1 MELMEIYNQI
11 HNPIDDPRVIE
22 KLINAYANLSKGFGG
37 YYGQLTKTVQKE
49 HNKGQYYRE
58 DADRFYAI
66 LFNKW
71 KNSIVA
77 MTRDEFVQLYRKGSY
92 GQDFI
97 KMRNYLKNVPDV
109 STMKEADEIFY
120 GNKGDKELESAL
132 DKYSWKS
139 FGGESGWIHVCSR
152 YLTAKK
158 DQYPN
163 VEHRLYLD
171 TESLDTY
178 KMITYLV
185 EKCDEHHLPYYF
197 KFDQYANRDDT
208 IVIYSSTEN
217 LTKYV
222 EILQEI
228 KKEHPDLVSRA
239 KEPPV
244 LTGQIDGWIG
254 YGSEPSKT
262 PDGKRQSFNEVRAKT
277 LEYSI
282 GTVTK
287 QWIMSHRNQEIT
299 YQDQK
304 LSFQDYVAMK
314 SAEKLVADLEKR
326 FLYYEEKD
334 KKVAQRNGKTYN
346 QLTVIDR
353 LGYALQDVR
362 SSQFKQGVYRI
373 LKDHMGTLLP
383 RICNGSYK
391 DMDTI
396 NMNVRN
402 GKKITFSGD
411 DLETIIQRLSVNI
424 AKNDPNFIPTVQ
436 ATIKKEA
443 SQYGIDSEKFCFDT
457 KTREKMRTITAQKEA
472 QRQQQVQQQPPV
484 SNTPQQTVLTNG
496 AADPNKY
503 LGASGENYEVMK
515 NKIKSLGSMKEIL
528 KNHDLVKSIIAYNG
542 DRHFFTAFIDLV
554 NEGLAKHEI
563 WDDDLE
569 VFTSGEVAD
578 AIVNIDQTARQYG
591 NRQAYPNETL
601 DKLNYLALIT
611 DSKAYAASFTH
622 PEILQAMA
630 GNGNREL
637 REWSQSSHVPPV
649 GGFAAVVSELLEAG
663 NLEAAKEY
671 IQTMGYY
678 PLKYVT
684 DNKQNG
690 FSLANNN
697 GKGKLL
703 TNGAADPNK
712 YLGVSGE
719 NYEVMKNKIKSLGSM
734 KEILKN
740 HDLVKSII
748 AYNGDRHFFTAFI
761 DLVNEG
767 LAKHEIWDDDLEV
780 FTSGEVADAI
790 VNIDQ
795 TARQYGNRQAYPN
808 ETLDKLNYLALI
820 TDSKAY
826 AASFTHPE
834 ILQAMAGNGNRELRE
849 WSQSSHVPPVGGFAA
864 VVYEMIEKGNIEE
877 AKEFIDRI
885 GYHSKKYSQAHKMQP
900 TEEIKQE
907 NIQEEVMK
915 QTVNVEDTKS
925 VDLSSLDV
933 QTLPQMINPALMER
947 KMKLP
952 NGAEIPAKQYI
963 QEVVYP
969 QLPKNGVVILDNGA
983 VLPVKQFIEEGVM
996 FECQEKYNGD
1006 FPKYMAERTRSN
1018 LGVVTVGNG
1027 DERYDLNPV
1036 EITEYI
1042 NPALLDK
1049 RVKLPNGVE
1058 ISARQ
1063 YIQEVYAPHIPAN
1076 GMVTLSNGAE
1086 IPVKQ
1091 YIEEV
1096 LLWEGQEKY
1105 NGDIEQI
1112 LYNTTRNNTGIV
1124 NADPKNLQEA
1134 LIKMRTQTESIE
1146 QQQSVGGH
1154 GR

>member
-58 DADRFYAI
+58 DADRFYAM

-362 SSQFKQGVYRI
+362 SSQFKQSVYRI

-503 LGASGENYEVMK
+503 LGASGENY
-515 NKIKSLGSMKEIL
+515 
-528 KNHDLVKSIIAYNG
+528 
-542 DRHFFTAFIDLV
+542 
-554 NEGLAKHEI
+554 
-563 WDDDLE
+563 
-569 VFTSGEVAD
+569 
-578 AIVNIDQTARQYG
+578 
-591 NRQAYPNETL
+591 
-601 DKLNYLALIT
+601 
-611 DSKAYAASFTH
+611 
-622 PEILQAMA
+622 
-630 GNGNREL
+630 
-637 REWSQSSHVPPV
+637 
-649 GGFAAVVSELLEAG
+649 
-663 NLEAAKEY
+663 
-671 IQTMGYY
+671 
-678 PLKYVT
+678 
-684 DNKQNG
+684 
-690 FSLANNN
+690 
-697 GKGKLL
+697 
-703 TNGAADPNK
+703 
-712 YLGVSGE
+712 
-719 NYEVMKNKIKSLGSM
+719 
-734 KEILKN
+734 
-740 HDLVKSII
+740 
-748 AYNGDRHFFTAFI
+748 
-761 DLVNEG
+761 
-767 LAKHEIWDDDLEV
+767 
-780 FTSGEVADAI
+780 
-790 VNIDQ
+790 
-795 TARQYGNRQAYPN
+795 
-808 ETLDKLNYLALI
+808 
-820 TDSKAY
+820 
-826 AASFTHPE
+826 
-834 ILQAMAGNGNRELRE
+834 
-849 WSQSSHVPPVGGFAA
+849 
-864 VVYEMIEKGNIEE
+864 
-877 AKEFIDRI
+877 
-885 GYHSKKYSQAHKMQP
+885 
-900 TEEIKQE
+900 
-907 NIQEEVMK
+907 EVMK

>member
-22 KLINAYANLSKGFGG
+22 KLINAYANLSKDFGG

-58 DADRFYAI
+58 DADRFYAM

-277 LEYSI
+277 LEHSI

-362 SSQFKQGVYRI
+362 SSQFKQSVYRI

-396 NMNVRN
+396 NMTVRN

-457 KTREKMRTITAQKEA
+457 KAREKMRTITAQKEA
-472 QRQQQVQQQPPV
+472 QRQQQAQQQPPV

-503 LGASGENYEVMK
+503 LGASGENHEVM
-515 NKIKSLGSMKEIL
+515 E
-528 KNHDLVKSIIAYNG
+528 
-542 DRHFFTAFIDLV
+542 
-554 NEGLAKHEI
+554 
-563 WDDDLE
+563 
-569 VFTSGEVAD
+569 
-578 AIVNIDQTARQYG
+578 
-591 NRQAYPNETL
+591 
-601 DKLNYLALIT
+601 
-611 DSKAYAASFTH
+611 
-622 PEILQAMA
+622 
-630 GNGNREL
+630 
-637 REWSQSSHVPPV
+637 
-649 GGFAAVVSELLEAG
+649 
-663 NLEAAKEY
+663 
-671 IQTMGYY
+671 
-678 PLKYVT
+678 
-684 DNKQNG
+684 
-690 FSLANNN
+690 
-697 GKGKLL
+697 
-703 TNGAADPNK
+703 
-712 YLGVSGE
+712 
-719 NYEVMKNKIKSLGSM
+719 
-734 KEILKN
+734 
-740 HDLVKSII
+740 
-748 AYNGDRHFFTAFI
+748 
-761 DLVNEG
+761 
-767 LAKHEIWDDDLEV
+767 
-780 FTSGEVADAI
+780 
-790 VNIDQ
+790 
-795 TARQYGNRQAYPN
+795 
-808 ETLDKLNYLALI
+808 
-820 TDSKAY
+820 
-826 AASFTHPE
+826 
-834 ILQAMAGNGNRELRE
+834 
-849 WSQSSHVPPVGGFAA
+849 
-864 VVYEMIEKGNIEE
+864 
-877 AKEFIDRI
+877 
-885 GYHSKKYSQAHKMQP
+885 
-900 TEEIKQE
+900 
-907 NIQEEVMK
+907 
-915 QTVNVEDTKS
+915 QTVNAEDTKS
-925 VDLSSLDV
+925 IDLSSLDV

>member
-22 KLINAYANLSKGFGG
+22 KLINAYANLSKDFGG

-58 DADRFYAI
+58 DADRFYAM

-277 LEYSI
+277 LEHSI

-362 SSQFKQGVYRI
+362 SSQFIQSVYRI

-396 NMNVRN
+396 NMSVRN

-503 LGASGENYEVMK
+503 LGASGEKHEVM
-515 NKIKSLGSMKEIL
+515 E
-528 KNHDLVKSIIAYNG
+528 
-542 DRHFFTAFIDLV
+542 
-554 NEGLAKHEI
+554 
-563 WDDDLE
+563 
-569 VFTSGEVAD
+569 
-578 AIVNIDQTARQYG
+578 
-591 NRQAYPNETL
+591 
-601 DKLNYLALIT
+601 
-611 DSKAYAASFTH
+611 
-622 PEILQAMA
+622 
-630 GNGNREL
+630 
-637 REWSQSSHVPPV
+637 
-649 GGFAAVVSELLEAG
+649 
-663 NLEAAKEY
+663 
-671 IQTMGYY
+671 
-678 PLKYVT
+678 
-684 DNKQNG
+684 
-690 FSLANNN
+690 
-697 GKGKLL
+697 
-703 TNGAADPNK
+703 
-712 YLGVSGE
+712 
-719 NYEVMKNKIKSLGSM
+719 
-734 KEILKN
+734 
-740 HDLVKSII
+740 
-748 AYNGDRHFFTAFI
+748 
-761 DLVNEG
+761 
-767 LAKHEIWDDDLEV
+767 
-780 FTSGEVADAI
+780 
-790 VNIDQ
+790 
-795 TARQYGNRQAYPN
+795 
-808 ETLDKLNYLALI
+808 
-820 TDSKAY
+820 
-826 AASFTHPE
+826 
-834 ILQAMAGNGNRELRE
+834 
-849 WSQSSHVPPVGGFAA
+849 
-864 VVYEMIEKGNIEE
+864 
-877 AKEFIDRI
+877 
-885 GYHSKKYSQAHKMQP
+885 
-900 TEEIKQE
+900 
-907 NIQEEVMK
+907 
-915 QTVNVEDTKS
+915 QTVNAEDTKS

-983 VLPVKQFIEEGVM
+983 ILPVKQFIEEGVM

>member
-37 YYGQLTKTVQKE
+37 FYGQLTKTVQKE

-58 DADRFYAI
+58 DADRFYAM

-228 KKEHPDLVSRA
+228 KKEHPDLVSQA

-277 LEYSI
+277 LEHSI

-362 SSQFKQGVYRI
+362 SSQFKQSVYRI

-396 NMNVRN
+396 NMTVRN

-457 KTREKMRTITAQKEA
+457 KAREKMRTITAQKEA
-472 QRQQQVQQQPPV
+472 QRQQVQQQPPV

-496 AADPNKY
+496 ATDPNKY
-503 LGASGENYEVMK
+503 LGASGENHEVM
-515 NKIKSLGSMKEIL
+515 E
-528 KNHDLVKSIIAYNG
+528 
-542 DRHFFTAFIDLV
+542 
-554 NEGLAKHEI
+554 
-563 WDDDLE
+563 
-569 VFTSGEVAD
+569 
-578 AIVNIDQTARQYG
+578 
-591 NRQAYPNETL
+591 
-601 DKLNYLALIT
+601 
-611 DSKAYAASFTH
+611 
-622 PEILQAMA
+622 
-630 GNGNREL
+630 
-637 REWSQSSHVPPV
+637 
-649 GGFAAVVSELLEAG
+649 
-663 NLEAAKEY
+663 
-671 IQTMGYY
+671 
-678 PLKYVT
+678 
-684 DNKQNG
+684 
-690 FSLANNN
+690 
-697 GKGKLL
+697 
-703 TNGAADPNK
+703 
-712 YLGVSGE
+712 
-719 NYEVMKNKIKSLGSM
+719 
-734 KEILKN
+734 
-740 HDLVKSII
+740 
-748 AYNGDRHFFTAFI
+748 
-761 DLVNEG
+761 
-767 LAKHEIWDDDLEV
+767 
-780 FTSGEVADAI
+780 
-790 VNIDQ
+790 
-795 TARQYGNRQAYPN
+795 
-808 ETLDKLNYLALI
+808 
-820 TDSKAY
+820 
-826 AASFTHPE
+826 
-834 ILQAMAGNGNRELRE
+834 
-849 WSQSSHVPPVGGFAA
+849 
-864 VVYEMIEKGNIEE
+864 
-877 AKEFIDRI
+877 
-885 GYHSKKYSQAHKMQP
+885 
-900 TEEIKQE
+900 
-907 NIQEEVMK
+907 
-915 QTVNVEDTKS
+915 QTVNAEDTKS
-925 VDLSSLDV
+925 IDLSSLDV

-1018 LGVVTVGNG
+1018 LGVVTVDNG

-1063 YIQEVYAPHIPAN
+1063 YIQELYAPHIPAN

-1105 NGDIEQI
+1105 NGNIEQI

>member
-58 DADRFYAI
+58 DADRFYAM

-277 LEYSI
+277 LERSI

-362 SSQFKQGVYRI
+362 SSQFKQSVYRI

-503 LGASGENYEVMK
+503 LGASGENY
-515 NKIKSLGSMKEIL
+515 
-528 KNHDLVKSIIAYNG
+528 
-542 DRHFFTAFIDLV
+542 
-554 NEGLAKHEI
+554 
-563 WDDDLE
+563 
-569 VFTSGEVAD
+569 
-578 AIVNIDQTARQYG
+578 
-591 NRQAYPNETL
+591 
-601 DKLNYLALIT
+601 
-611 DSKAYAASFTH
+611 
-622 PEILQAMA
+622 
-630 GNGNREL
+630 
-637 REWSQSSHVPPV
+637 
-649 GGFAAVVSELLEAG
+649 
-663 NLEAAKEY
+663 
-671 IQTMGYY
+671 
-678 PLKYVT
+678 
-684 DNKQNG
+684 
-690 FSLANNN
+690 
-697 GKGKLL
+697 
-703 TNGAADPNK
+703 
-712 YLGVSGE
+712 
-719 NYEVMKNKIKSLGSM
+719 
-734 KEILKN
+734 
-740 HDLVKSII
+740 
-748 AYNGDRHFFTAFI
+748 
-761 DLVNEG
+761 
-767 LAKHEIWDDDLEV
+767 
-780 FTSGEVADAI
+780 
-790 VNIDQ
+790 
-795 TARQYGNRQAYPN
+795 
-808 ETLDKLNYLALI
+808 
-820 TDSKAY
+820 
-826 AASFTHPE
+826 
-834 ILQAMAGNGNRELRE
+834 
-849 WSQSSHVPPVGGFAA
+849 
-864 VVYEMIEKGNIEE
+864 
-877 AKEFIDRI
+877 
-885 GYHSKKYSQAHKMQP
+885 
-900 TEEIKQE
+900 
-907 NIQEEVMK
+907 EVMK

>member
-37 YYGQLTKTVQKE
+37 FYGQLTKTVQKE

-58 DADRFYAI
+58 DADRFYAM

-277 LEYSI
+277 LEHSI

-314 SAEKLVADLEKR
+314 SAEKLVAELEKR

-334 KKVAQRNGKTYN
+334 KKVAQRNGKIYN

-362 SSQFKQGVYRI
+362 SSQFKQSVYRI

-396 NMNVRN
+396 NMTVRN

-457 KTREKMRTITAQKEA
+457 KAREKMRTITAQKEA
-472 QRQQQVQQQPPV
+472 QRQQVQQQPPV

-496 AADPNKY
+496 ATDPNKY
-503 LGASGENYEVMK
+503 LGASGENHEVM
-515 NKIKSLGSMKEIL
+515 E
-528 KNHDLVKSIIAYNG
+528 
-542 DRHFFTAFIDLV
+542 
-554 NEGLAKHEI
+554 
-563 WDDDLE
+563 
-569 VFTSGEVAD
+569 
-578 AIVNIDQTARQYG
+578 
-591 NRQAYPNETL
+591 
-601 DKLNYLALIT
+601 
-611 DSKAYAASFTH
+611 
-622 PEILQAMA
+622 
-630 GNGNREL
+630 
-637 REWSQSSHVPPV
+637 
-649 GGFAAVVSELLEAG
+649 
-663 NLEAAKEY
+663 
-671 IQTMGYY
+671 
-678 PLKYVT
+678 
-684 DNKQNG
+684 
-690 FSLANNN
+690 
-697 GKGKLL
+697 
-703 TNGAADPNK
+703 
-712 YLGVSGE
+712 
-719 NYEVMKNKIKSLGSM
+719 
-734 KEILKN
+734 
-740 HDLVKSII
+740 
-748 AYNGDRHFFTAFI
+748 
-761 DLVNEG
+761 
-767 LAKHEIWDDDLEV
+767 
-780 FTSGEVADAI
+780 
-790 VNIDQ
+790 
-795 TARQYGNRQAYPN
+795 
-808 ETLDKLNYLALI
+808 
-820 TDSKAY
+820 
-826 AASFTHPE
+826 
-834 ILQAMAGNGNRELRE
+834 
-849 WSQSSHVPPVGGFAA
+849 
-864 VVYEMIEKGNIEE
+864 
-877 AKEFIDRI
+877 
-885 GYHSKKYSQAHKMQP
+885 
-900 TEEIKQE
+900 
-907 NIQEEVMK
+907 
-915 QTVNVEDTKS
+915 QTVNAEDTKS
-925 VDLSSLDV
+925 IDLSSLDV

-1105 NGDIEQI
+1105 NGNIEQI

>member
-58 DADRFYAI
+58 DADRFYAM

-362 SSQFKQGVYRI
+362 SSQFKQSVYRI

-396 NMNVRN
+396 NMTVRN

-503 LGASGENYEVMK
+503 LGASGENY
-515 NKIKSLGSMKEIL
+515 
-528 KNHDLVKSIIAYNG
+528 
-542 DRHFFTAFIDLV
+542 
-554 NEGLAKHEI
+554 
-563 WDDDLE
+563 
-569 VFTSGEVAD
+569 
-578 AIVNIDQTARQYG
+578 
-591 NRQAYPNETL
+591 
-601 DKLNYLALIT
+601 
-611 DSKAYAASFTH
+611 
-622 PEILQAMA
+622 
-630 GNGNREL
+630 
-637 REWSQSSHVPPV
+637 
-649 GGFAAVVSELLEAG
+649 
-663 NLEAAKEY
+663 
-671 IQTMGYY
+671 
-678 PLKYVT
+678 
-684 DNKQNG
+684 
-690 FSLANNN
+690 
-697 GKGKLL
+697 
-703 TNGAADPNK
+703 
-712 YLGVSGE
+712 
-719 NYEVMKNKIKSLGSM
+719 
-734 KEILKN
+734 
-740 HDLVKSII
+740 
-748 AYNGDRHFFTAFI
+748 
-761 DLVNEG
+761 
-767 LAKHEIWDDDLEV
+767 
-780 FTSGEVADAI
+780 
-790 VNIDQ
+790 
-795 TARQYGNRQAYPN
+795 
-808 ETLDKLNYLALI
+808 
-820 TDSKAY
+820 
-826 AASFTHPE
+826 
-834 ILQAMAGNGNRELRE
+834 
-849 WSQSSHVPPVGGFAA
+849 
-864 VVYEMIEKGNIEE
+864 
-877 AKEFIDRI
+877 
-885 GYHSKKYSQAHKMQP
+885 
-900 TEEIKQE
+900 
-907 NIQEEVMK
+907 EVMK

>member
-22 KLINAYANLSKGFGG
+22 KLINAYANLSKDFGG

-58 DADRFYAI
+58 DADRFYAM

-277 LEYSI
+277 LERSI

-362 SSQFKQGVYRI
+362 SSQFKQSVYRI

-503 LGASGENYEVMK
+503 LGASGENY
-515 NKIKSLGSMKEIL
+515 
-528 KNHDLVKSIIAYNG
+528 
-542 DRHFFTAFIDLV
+542 
-554 NEGLAKHEI
+554 
-563 WDDDLE
+563 
-569 VFTSGEVAD
+569 
-578 AIVNIDQTARQYG
+578 
-591 NRQAYPNETL
+591 
-601 DKLNYLALIT
+601 
-611 DSKAYAASFTH
+611 
-622 PEILQAMA
+622 
-630 GNGNREL
+630 
-637 REWSQSSHVPPV
+637 
-649 GGFAAVVSELLEAG
+649 
-663 NLEAAKEY
+663 
-671 IQTMGYY
+671 
-678 PLKYVT
+678 
-684 DNKQNG
+684 
-690 FSLANNN
+690 
-697 GKGKLL
+697 
-703 TNGAADPNK
+703 
-712 YLGVSGE
+712 
-719 NYEVMKNKIKSLGSM
+719 
-734 KEILKN
+734 
-740 HDLVKSII
+740 
-748 AYNGDRHFFTAFI
+748 
-761 DLVNEG
+761 
-767 LAKHEIWDDDLEV
+767 
-780 FTSGEVADAI
+780 
-790 VNIDQ
+790 
-795 TARQYGNRQAYPN
+795 
-808 ETLDKLNYLALI
+808 
-820 TDSKAY
+820 
-826 AASFTHPE
+826 
-834 ILQAMAGNGNRELRE
+834 
-849 WSQSSHVPPVGGFAA
+849 
-864 VVYEMIEKGNIEE
+864 
-877 AKEFIDRI
+877 
-885 GYHSKKYSQAHKMQP
+885 
-900 TEEIKQE
+900 
-907 NIQEEVMK
+907 EVMK

>member
-49 HNKGQYYRE
+49 YNKGQYYRE
-58 DADRFYAI
+58 DADRFYAM

-277 LEYSI
+277 LEHSI

-362 SSQFKQGVYRI
+362 SSQFKQSVYRI

-396 NMNVRN
+396 NMTVRN

-515 NKIKSLGSMKEIL
+515 
-528 KNHDLVKSIIAYNG
+528 
-542 DRHFFTAFIDLV
+542 
-554 NEGLAKHEI
+554 
-563 WDDDLE
+563 
-569 VFTSGEVAD
+569 
-578 AIVNIDQTARQYG
+578 
-591 NRQAYPNETL
+591 
-601 DKLNYLALIT
+601 
-611 DSKAYAASFTH
+611 
-622 PEILQAMA
+622 
-630 GNGNREL
+630 
-637 REWSQSSHVPPV
+637 
-649 GGFAAVVSELLEAG
+649 
-663 NLEAAKEY
+663 
-671 IQTMGYY
+671 
-678 PLKYVT
+678 
-684 DNKQNG
+684 
-690 FSLANNN
+690 
-697 GKGKLL
+697 
-703 TNGAADPNK
+703 
-712 YLGVSGE
+712 
-719 NYEVMKNKIKSLGSM
+719 
-734 KEILKN
+734 
-740 HDLVKSII
+740 
-748 AYNGDRHFFTAFI
+748 
-761 DLVNEG
+761 
-767 LAKHEIWDDDLEV
+767 
-780 FTSGEVADAI
+780 
-790 VNIDQ
+790 
-795 TARQYGNRQAYPN
+795 
-808 ETLDKLNYLALI
+808 
-820 TDSKAY
+820 
-826 AASFTHPE
+826 
-834 ILQAMAGNGNRELRE
+834 
-849 WSQSSHVPPVGGFAA
+849 
-864 VVYEMIEKGNIEE
+864 
-877 AKEFIDRI
+877 
-885 GYHSKKYSQAHKMQP
+885 
-900 TEEIKQE
+900 
-907 NIQEEVMK
+907 

-996 FECQEKYNGD
+996 FECQEKYNVD

>member
-58 DADRFYAI
+58 DADRFYAM

-77 MTRDEFVQLYRKGSY
+77 MTRDEFVQLYRKGNY

-120 GNKGDKELESAL
+120 GNKGDKELETAL

-277 LEYSI
+277 LEHSI

-299 YQDQK
+299 HQDQK

-362 SSQFKQGVYRI
+362 SSQFKQSVYRI

-396 NMNVRN
+396 NMTVRN

-457 KTREKMRTITAQKEA
+457 KAREKMRTITAQKEA

-496 AADPNKY
+496 TADPNKY
-503 LGASGENYEVMK
+503 LGASGENHEVM
-515 NKIKSLGSMKEIL
+515 E
-528 KNHDLVKSIIAYNG
+528 
-542 DRHFFTAFIDLV
+542 
-554 NEGLAKHEI
+554 
-563 WDDDLE
+563 
-569 VFTSGEVAD
+569 
-578 AIVNIDQTARQYG
+578 
-591 NRQAYPNETL
+591 
-601 DKLNYLALIT
+601 
-611 DSKAYAASFTH
+611 
-622 PEILQAMA
+622 
-630 GNGNREL
+630 
-637 REWSQSSHVPPV
+637 
-649 GGFAAVVSELLEAG
+649 
-663 NLEAAKEY
+663 
-671 IQTMGYY
+671 
-678 PLKYVT
+678 
-684 DNKQNG
+684 
-690 FSLANNN
+690 
-697 GKGKLL
+697 
-703 TNGAADPNK
+703 
-712 YLGVSGE
+712 
-719 NYEVMKNKIKSLGSM
+719 
-734 KEILKN
+734 
-740 HDLVKSII
+740 
-748 AYNGDRHFFTAFI
+748 
-761 DLVNEG
+761 
-767 LAKHEIWDDDLEV
+767 
-780 FTSGEVADAI
+780 
-790 VNIDQ
+790 
-795 TARQYGNRQAYPN
+795 
-808 ETLDKLNYLALI
+808 
-820 TDSKAY
+820 
-826 AASFTHPE
+826 
-834 ILQAMAGNGNRELRE
+834 
-849 WSQSSHVPPVGGFAA
+849 
-864 VVYEMIEKGNIEE
+864 
-877 AKEFIDRI
+877 
-885 GYHSKKYSQAHKMQP
+885 
-900 TEEIKQE
+900 
-907 NIQEEVMK
+907 
-915 QTVNVEDTKS
+915 QTVNAEDTKS
-925 VDLSSLDV
+925 IDLSSLDV

>member
-58 DADRFYAI
+58 DADRFYAM

-277 LEYSI
+277 LEHSI

-362 SSQFKQGVYRI
+362 SSQFKQSVYRI

-396 NMNVRN
+396 NMTVRN

-457 KTREKMRTITAQKEA
+457 KAREKMRTITAQKEA

-496 AADPNKY
+496 TADPNKY
-503 LGASGENYEVMK
+503 LGASGENHEVM
-515 NKIKSLGSMKEIL
+515 E
-528 KNHDLVKSIIAYNG
+528 
-542 DRHFFTAFIDLV
+542 
-554 NEGLAKHEI
+554 
-563 WDDDLE
+563 
-569 VFTSGEVAD
+569 
-578 AIVNIDQTARQYG
+578 
-591 NRQAYPNETL
+591 
-601 DKLNYLALIT
+601 
-611 DSKAYAASFTH
+611 
-622 PEILQAMA
+622 
-630 GNGNREL
+630 
-637 REWSQSSHVPPV
+637 
-649 GGFAAVVSELLEAG
+649 
-663 NLEAAKEY
+663 
-671 IQTMGYY
+671 
-678 PLKYVT
+678 
-684 DNKQNG
+684 
-690 FSLANNN
+690 
-697 GKGKLL
+697 
-703 TNGAADPNK
+703 
-712 YLGVSGE
+712 
-719 NYEVMKNKIKSLGSM
+719 
-734 KEILKN
+734 
-740 HDLVKSII
+740 
-748 AYNGDRHFFTAFI
+748 
-761 DLVNEG
+761 
-767 LAKHEIWDDDLEV
+767 
-780 FTSGEVADAI
+780 
-790 VNIDQ
+790 
-795 TARQYGNRQAYPN
+795 
-808 ETLDKLNYLALI
+808 
-820 TDSKAY
+820 
-826 AASFTHPE
+826 
-834 ILQAMAGNGNRELRE
+834 
-849 WSQSSHVPPVGGFAA
+849 
-864 VVYEMIEKGNIEE
+864 
-877 AKEFIDRI
+877 
-885 GYHSKKYSQAHKMQP
+885 
-900 TEEIKQE
+900 
-907 NIQEEVMK
+907 
-915 QTVNVEDTKS
+915 QTVNAEYTKS

-1027 DERYDLNPV
+1027 DEKYDLNPV

-1042 NPALLDK
+1042 NPALLNK

-1124 NADPKNLQEA
+1124 NADPKKLQEA
-1134 LIKMRTQTESIE
+1134 LIKMRAQTESIE

>member
-58 DADRFYAI
+58 DADRFYAM

-139 FGGESGWIHVCSR
+139 FGGGSGWTHVCSR

-277 LEYSI
+277 LEHSI

-362 SSQFKQGVYRI
+362 SSQFKQSVYRI

-396 NMNVRN
+396 NMTVRN

-457 KTREKMRTITAQKEA
+457 KAREKMRTITAQKEA
-472 QRQQQVQQQPPV
+472 QRQQVQQQPPV

-496 AADPNKY
+496 ATDPNKY
-503 LGASGENYEVMK
+503 LGASGENHEVM
-515 NKIKSLGSMKEIL
+515 E
-528 KNHDLVKSIIAYNG
+528 
-542 DRHFFTAFIDLV
+542 
-554 NEGLAKHEI
+554 
-563 WDDDLE
+563 
-569 VFTSGEVAD
+569 
-578 AIVNIDQTARQYG
+578 
-591 NRQAYPNETL
+591 
-601 DKLNYLALIT
+601 
-611 DSKAYAASFTH
+611 
-622 PEILQAMA
+622 
-630 GNGNREL
+630 
-637 REWSQSSHVPPV
+637 
-649 GGFAAVVSELLEAG
+649 
-663 NLEAAKEY
+663 
-671 IQTMGYY
+671 
-678 PLKYVT
+678 
-684 DNKQNG
+684 
-690 FSLANNN
+690 
-697 GKGKLL
+697 
-703 TNGAADPNK
+703 
-712 YLGVSGE
+712 
-719 NYEVMKNKIKSLGSM
+719 
-734 KEILKN
+734 
-740 HDLVKSII
+740 
-748 AYNGDRHFFTAFI
+748 
-761 DLVNEG
+761 
-767 LAKHEIWDDDLEV
+767 
-780 FTSGEVADAI
+780 
-790 VNIDQ
+790 
-795 TARQYGNRQAYPN
+795 
-808 ETLDKLNYLALI
+808 
-820 TDSKAY
+820 
-826 AASFTHPE
+826 
-834 ILQAMAGNGNRELRE
+834 
-849 WSQSSHVPPVGGFAA
+849 
-864 VVYEMIEKGNIEE
+864 
-877 AKEFIDRI
+877 
-885 GYHSKKYSQAHKMQP
+885 
-900 TEEIKQE
+900 
-907 NIQEEVMK
+907 
-915 QTVNVEDTKS
+915 QTVNAEDTKS
-925 VDLSSLDV
+925 IDLSSLDV

>member
-58 DADRFYAI
+58 DADRFYAM

-139 FGGESGWIHVCSR
+139 FGGGSGWIHVCSR

-362 SSQFKQGVYRI
+362 SSQFKQSVYRI

-503 LGASGENYEVMK
+503 LGASGENY
-515 NKIKSLGSMKEIL
+515 
-528 KNHDLVKSIIAYNG
+528 
-542 DRHFFTAFIDLV
+542 
-554 NEGLAKHEI
+554 
-563 WDDDLE
+563 
-569 VFTSGEVAD
+569 
-578 AIVNIDQTARQYG
+578 
-591 NRQAYPNETL
+591 
-601 DKLNYLALIT
+601 
-611 DSKAYAASFTH
+611 
-622 PEILQAMA
+622 
-630 GNGNREL
+630 
-637 REWSQSSHVPPV
+637 
-649 GGFAAVVSELLEAG
+649 
-663 NLEAAKEY
+663 
-671 IQTMGYY
+671 
-678 PLKYVT
+678 
-684 DNKQNG
+684 
-690 FSLANNN
+690 
-697 GKGKLL
+697 
-703 TNGAADPNK
+703 
-712 YLGVSGE
+712 
-719 NYEVMKNKIKSLGSM
+719 
-734 KEILKN
+734 
-740 HDLVKSII
+740 
-748 AYNGDRHFFTAFI
+748 
-761 DLVNEG
+761 
-767 LAKHEIWDDDLEV
+767 
-780 FTSGEVADAI
+780 
-790 VNIDQ
+790 
-795 TARQYGNRQAYPN
+795 
-808 ETLDKLNYLALI
+808 
-820 TDSKAY
+820 
-826 AASFTHPE
+826 
-834 ILQAMAGNGNRELRE
+834 
-849 WSQSSHVPPVGGFAA
+849 
-864 VVYEMIEKGNIEE
+864 
-877 AKEFIDRI
+877 
-885 GYHSKKYSQAHKMQP
+885 
-900 TEEIKQE
+900 
-907 NIQEEVMK
+907 EVMK

>member
-1 MELMEIYNQI
+1 
-11 HNPIDDPRVIE
+11 
-22 KLINAYANLSKGFGG
+22 
-37 YYGQLTKTVQKE
+37 
-49 HNKGQYYRE
+49 
-58 DADRFYAI
+58 
-66 LFNKW
+66 
-71 KNSIVA
+71 

-120 GNKGDKELESAL
+120 GNKGDKELETAL

-277 LEYSI
+277 LEHSI

-346 QLTVIDR
+346 QLTVIDK

-362 SSQFKQGVYRI
+362 SSQFKQSVYRI

-396 NMNVRN
+396 NMTVRN

-457 KTREKMRTITAQKEA
+457 KAREKMRTITAQKEA
-472 QRQQQVQQQPPV
+472 QRHQVQQQPPV

-496 AADPNKY
+496 ATDPNKY
-503 LGASGENYEVMK
+503 LGASGENHEVM
-515 NKIKSLGSMKEIL
+515 E
-528 KNHDLVKSIIAYNG
+528 
-542 DRHFFTAFIDLV
+542 
-554 NEGLAKHEI
+554 
-563 WDDDLE
+563 
-569 VFTSGEVAD
+569 
-578 AIVNIDQTARQYG
+578 
-591 NRQAYPNETL
+591 
-601 DKLNYLALIT
+601 
-611 DSKAYAASFTH
+611 
-622 PEILQAMA
+622 
-630 GNGNREL
+630 
-637 REWSQSSHVPPV
+637 
-649 GGFAAVVSELLEAG
+649 
-663 NLEAAKEY
+663 
-671 IQTMGYY
+671 
-678 PLKYVT
+678 
-684 DNKQNG
+684 
-690 FSLANNN
+690 
-697 GKGKLL
+697 
-703 TNGAADPNK
+703 
-712 YLGVSGE
+712 
-719 NYEVMKNKIKSLGSM
+719 
-734 KEILKN
+734 
-740 HDLVKSII
+740 
-748 AYNGDRHFFTAFI
+748 
-761 DLVNEG
+761 
-767 LAKHEIWDDDLEV
+767 
-780 FTSGEVADAI
+780 
-790 VNIDQ
+790 
-795 TARQYGNRQAYPN
+795 
-808 ETLDKLNYLALI
+808 
-820 TDSKAY
+820 
-826 AASFTHPE
+826 
-834 ILQAMAGNGNRELRE
+834 
-849 WSQSSHVPPVGGFAA
+849 
-864 VVYEMIEKGNIEE
+864 
-877 AKEFIDRI
+877 
-885 GYHSKKYSQAHKMQP
+885 
-900 TEEIKQE
+900 
-907 NIQEEVMK
+907 
-915 QTVNVEDTKS
+915 QTVNAEDTKS
-925 VDLSSLDV
+925 IDLSSLDV

>member
-37 YYGQLTKTVQKE
+37 FYGQLTKTVQKE

-58 DADRFYAI
+58 DADRFYAM

-277 LEYSI
+277 LEHSI

-346 QLTVIDR
+346 QLTVIDG

-362 SSQFKQGVYRI
+362 SSQFKQSVYRI

-396 NMNVRN
+396 NMTVRN

-424 AKNDPNFIPTVQ
+424 AKNDPNFIPTIQ

-457 KTREKMRTITAQKEA
+457 KAREKMRTITAQKEA

-496 AADPNKY
+496 ATDPNKY
-503 LGASGENYEVMK
+503 LGASGENHEVM
-515 NKIKSLGSMKEIL
+515 E
-528 KNHDLVKSIIAYNG
+528 
-542 DRHFFTAFIDLV
+542 
-554 NEGLAKHEI
+554 
-563 WDDDLE
+563 
-569 VFTSGEVAD
+569 
-578 AIVNIDQTARQYG
+578 
-591 NRQAYPNETL
+591 
-601 DKLNYLALIT
+601 
-611 DSKAYAASFTH
+611 
-622 PEILQAMA
+622 
-630 GNGNREL
+630 
-637 REWSQSSHVPPV
+637 
-649 GGFAAVVSELLEAG
+649 
-663 NLEAAKEY
+663 
-671 IQTMGYY
+671 
-678 PLKYVT
+678 
-684 DNKQNG
+684 
-690 FSLANNN
+690 
-697 GKGKLL
+697 
-703 TNGAADPNK
+703 
-712 YLGVSGE
+712 
-719 NYEVMKNKIKSLGSM
+719 
-734 KEILKN
+734 
-740 HDLVKSII
+740 
-748 AYNGDRHFFTAFI
+748 
-761 DLVNEG
+761 
-767 LAKHEIWDDDLEV
+767 
-780 FTSGEVADAI
+780 
-790 VNIDQ
+790 
-795 TARQYGNRQAYPN
+795 
-808 ETLDKLNYLALI
+808 
-820 TDSKAY
+820 
-826 AASFTHPE
+826 
-834 ILQAMAGNGNRELRE
+834 
-849 WSQSSHVPPVGGFAA
+849 
-864 VVYEMIEKGNIEE
+864 
-877 AKEFIDRI
+877 
-885 GYHSKKYSQAHKMQP
+885 
-900 TEEIKQE
+900 
-907 NIQEEVMK
+907 
-915 QTVNVEDTKS
+915 QTVNAEDTKS
-925 VDLSSLDV
+925 IDLSSLNV

>member
-22 KLINAYANLSKGFGG
+22 KLINAYANFSKGFGG
-37 YYGQLTKTVQKE
+37 FYGQLTKTVQKE

-58 DADRFYAI
+58 DADRFYAM

-277 LEYSI
+277 LEHSI

-362 SSQFKQGVYRI
+362 SSQFKQSVYRI

-457 KTREKMRTITAQKEA
+457 KAREKMRTITAQKEA
-472 QRQQQVQQQPPV
+472 QRQQQPPV

-503 LGASGENYEVMK
+503 LGASGENHEVM
-515 NKIKSLGSMKEIL
+515 E
-528 KNHDLVKSIIAYNG
+528 
-542 DRHFFTAFIDLV
+542 
-554 NEGLAKHEI
+554 
-563 WDDDLE
+563 
-569 VFTSGEVAD
+569 
-578 AIVNIDQTARQYG
+578 
-591 NRQAYPNETL
+591 
-601 DKLNYLALIT
+601 
-611 DSKAYAASFTH
+611 
-622 PEILQAMA
+622 
-630 GNGNREL
+630 
-637 REWSQSSHVPPV
+637 
-649 GGFAAVVSELLEAG
+649 
-663 NLEAAKEY
+663 
-671 IQTMGYY
+671 
-678 PLKYVT
+678 
-684 DNKQNG
+684 
-690 FSLANNN
+690 
-697 GKGKLL
+697 
-703 TNGAADPNK
+703 
-712 YLGVSGE
+712 
-719 NYEVMKNKIKSLGSM
+719 
-734 KEILKN
+734 
-740 HDLVKSII
+740 
-748 AYNGDRHFFTAFI
+748 
-761 DLVNEG
+761 
-767 LAKHEIWDDDLEV
+767 
-780 FTSGEVADAI
+780 
-790 VNIDQ
+790 
-795 TARQYGNRQAYPN
+795 
-808 ETLDKLNYLALI
+808 
-820 TDSKAY
+820 
-826 AASFTHPE
+826 
-834 ILQAMAGNGNRELRE
+834 
-849 WSQSSHVPPVGGFAA
+849 
-864 VVYEMIEKGNIEE
+864 
-877 AKEFIDRI
+877 
-885 GYHSKKYSQAHKMQP
+885 
-900 TEEIKQE
+900 
-907 NIQEEVMK
+907 
-915 QTVNVEDTKS
+915 QTVNAEDTKS

-1049 RVKLPNGVE
+1049 KVKLPNGVE

>member
-22 KLINAYANLSKGFGG
+22 KLINAYANLSKDFGG
-37 YYGQLTKTVQKE
+37 FYGQLTKTVQKE

-58 DADRFYAI
+58 DADRFYAM

-77 MTRDEFVQLYRKGSY
+77 MTRDEFVQLYRQGSY

-277 LEYSI
+277 LEHSI

-362 SSQFKQGVYRI
+362 SSQFKQSVYRI

-396 NMNVRN
+396 NMTVRN

-457 KTREKMRTITAQKEA
+457 KAREKMRTITAQKEA
-472 QRQQQVQQQPPV
+472 QRQQQAQQPPV

-503 LGASGENYEVMK
+503 LGASGENHEVM
-515 NKIKSLGSMKEIL
+515 E
-528 KNHDLVKSIIAYNG
+528 
-542 DRHFFTAFIDLV
+542 
-554 NEGLAKHEI
+554 
-563 WDDDLE
+563 
-569 VFTSGEVAD
+569 
-578 AIVNIDQTARQYG
+578 
-591 NRQAYPNETL
+591 
-601 DKLNYLALIT
+601 
-611 DSKAYAASFTH
+611 
-622 PEILQAMA
+622 
-630 GNGNREL
+630 
-637 REWSQSSHVPPV
+637 
-649 GGFAAVVSELLEAG
+649 
-663 NLEAAKEY
+663 
-671 IQTMGYY
+671 
-678 PLKYVT
+678 
-684 DNKQNG
+684 
-690 FSLANNN
+690 
-697 GKGKLL
+697 
-703 TNGAADPNK
+703 
-712 YLGVSGE
+712 
-719 NYEVMKNKIKSLGSM
+719 
-734 KEILKN
+734 
-740 HDLVKSII
+740 
-748 AYNGDRHFFTAFI
+748 
-761 DLVNEG
+761 
-767 LAKHEIWDDDLEV
+767 
-780 FTSGEVADAI
+780 
-790 VNIDQ
+790 
-795 TARQYGNRQAYPN
+795 
-808 ETLDKLNYLALI
+808 
-820 TDSKAY
+820 
-826 AASFTHPE
+826 
-834 ILQAMAGNGNRELRE
+834 
-849 WSQSSHVPPVGGFAA
+849 
-864 VVYEMIEKGNIEE
+864 
-877 AKEFIDRI
+877 
-885 GYHSKKYSQAHKMQP
+885 
-900 TEEIKQE
+900 
-907 NIQEEVMK
+907 
-915 QTVNVEDTKS
+915 QTVNAEDTKS
-925 VDLSSLDV
+925 IDLSSLDV

-996 FECQEKYNGD
+996 FECQEKYNGN
-1006 FPKYMAERTRSN
+1006 FPKYMAERTRNN

>member
-37 YYGQLTKTVQKE
+37 FYGQLTKTVQKE

-58 DADRFYAI
+58 DADRFYAM

-77 MTRDEFVQLYRKGSY
+77 MTRDEFVQLYRQGSY

-197 KFDQYANRDDT
+197 KFDKYANRDDT

-277 LEYSI
+277 LEHSI

-362 SSQFKQGVYRI
+362 SSQFKQSVYRI

-396 NMNVRN
+396 NMTVRN

-457 KTREKMRTITAQKEA
+457 KAREKMRTITAQKEA

-496 AADPNKY
+496 ATDPNKY
-503 LGASGENYEVMK
+503 LGASGENHEVM
-515 NKIKSLGSMKEIL
+515 E
-528 KNHDLVKSIIAYNG
+528 
-542 DRHFFTAFIDLV
+542 
-554 NEGLAKHEI
+554 
-563 WDDDLE
+563 
-569 VFTSGEVAD
+569 
-578 AIVNIDQTARQYG
+578 
-591 NRQAYPNETL
+591 
-601 DKLNYLALIT
+601 
-611 DSKAYAASFTH
+611 
-622 PEILQAMA
+622 
-630 GNGNREL
+630 
-637 REWSQSSHVPPV
+637 
-649 GGFAAVVSELLEAG
+649 
-663 NLEAAKEY
+663 
-671 IQTMGYY
+671 
-678 PLKYVT
+678 
-684 DNKQNG
+684 
-690 FSLANNN
+690 
-697 GKGKLL
+697 
-703 TNGAADPNK
+703 
-712 YLGVSGE
+712 
-719 NYEVMKNKIKSLGSM
+719 
-734 KEILKN
+734 
-740 HDLVKSII
+740 
-748 AYNGDRHFFTAFI
+748 
-761 DLVNEG
+761 
-767 LAKHEIWDDDLEV
+767 
-780 FTSGEVADAI
+780 
-790 VNIDQ
+790 
-795 TARQYGNRQAYPN
+795 
-808 ETLDKLNYLALI
+808 
-820 TDSKAY
+820 
-826 AASFTHPE
+826 
-834 ILQAMAGNGNRELRE
+834 
-849 WSQSSHVPPVGGFAA
+849 
-864 VVYEMIEKGNIEE
+864 
-877 AKEFIDRI
+877 
-885 GYHSKKYSQAHKMQP
+885 
-900 TEEIKQE
+900 
-907 NIQEEVMK
+907 
-915 QTVNVEDTKS
+915 QTVNAEYTKS

-1042 NPALLDK
+1042 NPALLNK

-1124 NADPKNLQEA
+1124 NADPKKLQEA
-1134 LIKMRTQTESIE
+1134 LIKMRAQTESIE

>member
-58 DADRFYAI
+58 DADRFYAM

-277 LEYSI
+277 LEHSI

-362 SSQFKQGVYRI
+362 SSQFKQSVYRI

-515 NKIKSLGSMKEIL
+515 
-528 KNHDLVKSIIAYNG
+528 
-542 DRHFFTAFIDLV
+542 
-554 NEGLAKHEI
+554 
-563 WDDDLE
+563 
-569 VFTSGEVAD
+569 
-578 AIVNIDQTARQYG
+578 
-591 NRQAYPNETL
+591 
-601 DKLNYLALIT
+601 
-611 DSKAYAASFTH
+611 
-622 PEILQAMA
+622 
-630 GNGNREL
+630 
-637 REWSQSSHVPPV
+637 
-649 GGFAAVVSELLEAG
+649 
-663 NLEAAKEY
+663 
-671 IQTMGYY
+671 
-678 PLKYVT
+678 
-684 DNKQNG
+684 
-690 FSLANNN
+690 
-697 GKGKLL
+697 
-703 TNGAADPNK
+703 
-712 YLGVSGE
+712 
-719 NYEVMKNKIKSLGSM
+719 
-734 KEILKN
+734 
-740 HDLVKSII
+740 
-748 AYNGDRHFFTAFI
+748 
-761 DLVNEG
+761 
-767 LAKHEIWDDDLEV
+767 
-780 FTSGEVADAI
+780 
-790 VNIDQ
+790 
-795 TARQYGNRQAYPN
+795 
-808 ETLDKLNYLALI
+808 
-820 TDSKAY
+820 
-826 AASFTHPE
+826 
-834 ILQAMAGNGNRELRE
+834 
-849 WSQSSHVPPVGGFAA
+849 
-864 VVYEMIEKGNIEE
+864 
-877 AKEFIDRI
+877 
-885 GYHSKKYSQAHKMQP
+885 
-900 TEEIKQE
+900 
-907 NIQEEVMK
+907 

-925 VDLSSLDV
+925 VYLSSLDV

>member
-37 YYGQLTKTVQKE
+37 YYEQLTKTVQKE

-58 DADRFYAI
+58 DADRFYAM

-277 LEYSI
+277 LEHSI

-362 SSQFKQGVYRI
+362 SSQFKQSVYRI

-503 LGASGENYEVMK
+503 LGASGENY
-515 NKIKSLGSMKEIL
+515 
-528 KNHDLVKSIIAYNG
+528 
-542 DRHFFTAFIDLV
+542 
-554 NEGLAKHEI
+554 
-563 WDDDLE
+563 
-569 VFTSGEVAD
+569 
-578 AIVNIDQTARQYG
+578 
-591 NRQAYPNETL
+591 
-601 DKLNYLALIT
+601 
-611 DSKAYAASFTH
+611 
-622 PEILQAMA
+622 
-630 GNGNREL
+630 
-637 REWSQSSHVPPV
+637 
-649 GGFAAVVSELLEAG
+649 
-663 NLEAAKEY
+663 
-671 IQTMGYY
+671 
-678 PLKYVT
+678 
-684 DNKQNG
+684 
-690 FSLANNN
+690 
-697 GKGKLL
+697 
-703 TNGAADPNK
+703 
-712 YLGVSGE
+712 
-719 NYEVMKNKIKSLGSM
+719 
-734 KEILKN
+734 
-740 HDLVKSII
+740 
-748 AYNGDRHFFTAFI
+748 
-761 DLVNEG
+761 
-767 LAKHEIWDDDLEV
+767 
-780 FTSGEVADAI
+780 
-790 VNIDQ
+790 
-795 TARQYGNRQAYPN
+795 
-808 ETLDKLNYLALI
+808 
-820 TDSKAY
+820 
-826 AASFTHPE
+826 
-834 ILQAMAGNGNRELRE
+834 
-849 WSQSSHVPPVGGFAA
+849 
-864 VVYEMIEKGNIEE
+864 
-877 AKEFIDRI
+877 
-885 GYHSKKYSQAHKMQP
+885 
-900 TEEIKQE
+900 
-907 NIQEEVMK
+907 EVMK